1 MASDTRERLVKVA
14 RELVH
19 GSSYA
24 AVSIEDVCS
33 KAGVHRGSLY
43 HFFPSKEA
51 LGLAVL
57 DANWVLMD
65 AMLAESFRDD
75 VAPLERIDRFVGAF
89 GSLLAMTRE
98 QMGSTP
104 GCPLGNL
111 AAELAGRGETGQ
123 RLTGVLDAWARYF
136 TVAIDEARLRG
147 DLSAATDPGRAAL
160 RLLAYLQGVALLAKA
175 YDLPELVDQMRSGVR
190 MLLDTAA

>member
-1 MASDTRERLVKVA
+1 MASDTRERLVTVA
-14 RELVH
+14 RDLVH

-24 AVSIEDVCS
+24 AVSIEDVCG

-57 DANWVLMD
+57 DANWVLME
-65 AMLAESFRDD
+65 ALLAESFNDD
-75 VAPLERIDRFVGAF
+75 VAPLGRIDRFVHAF
-89 GSLLAMTRE
+89 GGLLAMTRE
-98 QMGSTP
+98 RMGSTP

-111 AAELAGRGETGQ
+111 AAELAGQGESGR
-123 RLTGVLDAWARYF
+123 RLTGILDAWARYF
-136 TVAIDEARLRG
+136 TAAIDEARIQGELPP
-147 DLSAATDPGRAAL
+147 DVVPASAAL

-175 YDLPELVDQMRSGVR
+175 YDRPELVAQMRSGVR
-190 MLLDTAA
+190 MLLATPT

>member
-1 MASDTRERLVKVA
+1 MPSDTRERLVKVA

-33 KAGVHRGSLY
+33 AAGVHRGSLY

-65 AMLAESFRDD
+65 ALLAESFRDD
-75 VAPLERIDRFVGAF
+75 VPPLERIDRFVGAF
-89 GSLLAMTRE
+89 GSLLEMTRE
-98 QMGSTP
+98 QMGGTP

-111 AAELAGRGETGQ
+111 AAELAGQGEAGQ
-123 RLTGVLDAWARYF
+123 RLTGILDAWARYF
-136 TVAIDEARLRG
+136 TAAIDEARLRG
-147 DLSAATDPGRAAL
+147 DLSAATDPSRAAL

-175 YDLPELVDQMRSGVR
+175 YDRPELVDQMRSGVR
-190 MLLDTAA
+190 ALLTTAA